1 MPFIHLQDHTLD
13 LMNCPHESALN
24 KVYFA
29 FSFGGSADY
38 RRKKMEGEG
47 GKNSVEGNQEPLGV
61 IQIAPLYLLF
71 FWES

>member
-1 MPFIHLQDHTLD
+1 MNLPLIKFILLFHSVEVLIT
-13 LMNCPHESALN
+13 EEE
-24 KVYFA
+24 
-29 FSFGGSADY
+29 
-38 RRKKMEGEG
+38 KMKGEG